1 MKQKSIVYNNYLERH
16 LVSLGFKRKGGD
28 GFIREF
34 NGVQQIINF
43 LYSNQNEH
51 FVRYYNI
58 YVGVSYPKVI
68 EIGRQ
73 LECYTVG
80 TIGTTIGYLTHEKT
94 YKTWKVTDV
103 ISDNDLERIVDDM
116 YKCIIDFAIP
126 YLEKYSVI
134 SNIINDMEGGL
145 LINQADELHNLPIYY
160 YLEGEKSHALNYMS
174 HRLKSME
181 LKTLK
186 YRSDESF
193 ICNVYDKQPIVD
205 NRHYRQYQHFC
216 ESFIS
221 YMEDGH
227 CDYGVYNK
235 TGDGSE

>member
-43 LYSNQNEH
+43 LYSNQNER

-160 YLEGEKSHALNYMS
+160 YLEGRKVML
-174 HRLKSME
+174 
-181 LKTLK
+181 
-186 YRSDESF
+186 
-193 ICNVYDKQPIVD
+193 
-205 NRHYRQYQHFC
+205 
-216 ESFIS
+216 
-221 YMEDGH
+221 
-227 CDYGVYNK
+227 
-235 TGDGSE
+235 